1 MALVQKLTE
10 VVQRV
15 DPKTGIPVPK
25 KKVERIKHYLVIAI
39 FNEGDEKSWEF
50 IKGRAETFNHIIE
63 NMESYDLLESHVISE
78 TATPEIAITAYSF
91 LRFCMENDVLPQS
104 VMDDAEMSPEILEEF
119 MENYYQKSEEEL
131 EEIYK
136 KDF

>member
-25 KKVERIKHYLVIAI
+25 KKVERIKHYLVLAI

-91 LRFCMENDVLPQS
+91 LRFCMENNVLPQS

-131 EEIYK
+131 EAIYK

>member
-25 KKVERIKHYLVIAI
+25 KKAERIKHYLVLAI
-39 FNEGDEKSWEF
+39 FNEGDEKTWEF

>member
-25 KKVERIKHYLVIAI
+25 KKVERIKHYLVLAI

-91 LRFCMENDVLPQS
+91 LRFCMENNVLPQS

>member
-1 MALVQKLTE
+1 MKSFRLPTLEKFA
-10 VVQRV
+10 
-15 DPKTGIPVPK
+15 ISK
-25 KKVERIKHYLVIAI
+25 K
-39 FNEGDEKSWEF
+39 EKEF

>member
-25 KKVERIKHYLVIAI
+25 KKVERIKHYLVLAI
-39 FNEGDEKSWEF
+39 FNEEDEKSWEF

>member
-25 KKVERIKHYLVIAI
+25 KKVERIKHYLVLAI
-39 FNEGDEKSWEF
+39 FNEEDEKSWEF

-119 MENYYQKSEEEL
+119 MENYYQKSDEEL

>member
-25 KKVERIKHYLVIAI
+25 KKVERIKHYLVLAI